1 MQPVR
6 AWCAVAIVSKKS
18 ARGSIALRER
28 MN

>member
-1 MQPVR
+1 MQPAR

-18 ARGSIALRER
+18 APGSIDLRER